1 MWQQGGGVGL
11 VVVPQYNRLK
21 FHTQLSS
28 TNIFQPLASK
38 GKLDFMEKTDSEFI
52 VPIPT
57 TERGKGCV

>member
-1 MWQQGGGVGL
+1 M

-57 TERGKGCV
+57 AERGKGCV